1 MTLKEQVDKMT
12 DILASFIGY
21 TAVHLPDD
29 VVSKLCELRDAEDDR
44 GIQLLGSQ
52 QNRLC
57 PFEVVDVEL
66 TDSVFA
72 VSCLVQHF
80 GCGYQH

>member
-29 VVSKLCELRDAEDDR
+29 VVSKLSELRDAEEDPAVLSIYDMMFENMR
-44 GIQLLGSQ
+44 LASKY
-52 QNRLC
+52 NR
-57 PFEVVDVEL
+57 P
-66 TDSVFA
+66 S
-72 VSCLVQHF
+72 
-80 GCGYQH
+80 